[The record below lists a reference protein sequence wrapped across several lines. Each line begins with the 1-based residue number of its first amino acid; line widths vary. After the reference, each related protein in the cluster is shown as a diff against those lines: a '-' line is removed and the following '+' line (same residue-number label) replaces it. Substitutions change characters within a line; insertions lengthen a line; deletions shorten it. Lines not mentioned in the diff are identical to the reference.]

1 MLKQLGTGERSVQI
15 LNISSKIGREYGY
28 QSELNSR
35 WRQALCRVI
44 SEGREEG
51 MYICE

>member
-1 MLKQLGTGERSVQI
+1 MQKQLRAGESSIQFS
-15 LNISSKIGREYGY
+15 NISSKIGREYGY